1 MDEIKSREDYL
12 EAILMLEEKKG
23 NVRSVDVAS
32 ELGFTKPSVSI
43 ALKKLK
49 EKGLVV
55 IEDGVFL
62 KLTDEGREIAKKTL
76 DKHEFFTNLF
86 IKIGVDPKTAETE
99 ACSLEHSISEET
111 FYKIKK
117 YVKSLNI

>member
-55 IEDGVFL
+55 IEDGVYL

-86 IKIGVDPKTAETE
+86 IKIGVDPKTAEME

>member
-23 NVRSVDVAS
+23 IVRSIDVAN

-49 EKGLVV
+49 EKGLVL
-55 IEDGVFL
+55 IEDGVYL
-62 KLTDEGREIAKKTL
+62 KLSDEGRRIAKKTL
-76 DKHEFFTNLF
+76 EKHEFFTNFF
-86 IKIGVDPKTAETE
+86 IKIGVDPLTAENE
-99 ACSLEHSISEET
+99 ACSLEHSLSEDT
-111 FYKIKK
+111 FNKIKK
-117 YVKSLNI
+117 YLENK

>member
-23 NVRSVDVAS
+23 KVRSIDVAN

-49 EKGLVV
+49 DKGLVIV
-55 IEDGVFL
+55 EDGVYL
-62 KLTDEGREIAKKTL
+62 KLSDEGRKIANKTL
-76 DKHEFFTNLF
+76 EKHEFFTNFF
-86 IKIGVDPKTAETE
+86 IKIGVDPKTAEDE
-99 ACSLEHSISEET
+99 ACSLEHSLSEET
-111 FYKIKK
+111 FLKIKNFLSNK
-117 YVKSLNI
+117 L